1 MATASTATVFKK
13 LPGVLAFQRGLVIS
27 DAELFSEI
35 KGDYDSHPVEV
46 VRHGIRGTQ
55 NVNTSGAGDTATSGD
70 TKQRAVSNI
79 QQTDSAKLASN
90 AEAMIARFSVRFLD
104 LQDSLFASAPGKD
117 DGKKETQE
125 KIRQELSLLRQSI
138 EGFIQRAKAATGL
151 DEVACRIARN
161 IANGRWLWR
170 NRLIAS
176 AIQIVVSNEGKELA
190 RFDDAL
196 KISLRDFSDYSEAE
210 KAVAHVIADGLRG
223 HNSAALTVVARVE
236 FGFRGAIEVFPSQN
250 YIEDKPKGFARS
262 LYRLGQP
269 SEKSKPEDG
278 PRVMGRAAI
287 RDQKV
292 SNALRTIDTWYPEF
306 ERYGRPI
313 PVEPNGANL
322 DAQHF
327 FRDEKGASA
336 FDMVR
341 RLDQIDP
348 VTPDGMFLTACLIRG
363 GVYSEKG
370 LEKGAEKGSE
380 GG

>member
-1 MATASTATVFKK
+1 MATVTAPVFKK

-35 KGDYDSHPVEV
+35 KGDYESYPVEV

-55 NVNTSGAGDTATSGD
+55 NVNTSGSDDTATSGD
-70 TKQRAVSNI
+70 TKHRAVSNI
-79 QQTDSAKLASN
+79 QQTDSAKLASD
-90 AEAMIARFSVRFLD
+90 AEAMIARFSIRFLD
-104 LQDSLFASAPGKD
+104 LKDALFACAPGKD
-117 DGKKETQE
+117 DGKKETQDS
-125 KIRQELSLLRQSI
+125 RDQEVTALRDSI
-138 EGFIQRAKAATGL
+138 SGFVQRAKEAAGI
-151 DEVACRIARN
+151 DEIACRIARN

-176 AIQIVVSNEGKELA
+176 AIEIVVESQTKELA
-190 RFDDAL
+190 RFEDAL
-196 KISLRDFSDYSEAE
+196 KISLLEFGNYSEAE
-210 KAVAHVIADGLRG
+210 QAVAHVIADGLRG
-223 HNSAALTVVARVE
+223 RNVAALTVVARLE

-292 SNALRTIDTWYPEF
+292 SNALRTIDTWYPDF
-306 ERYGRPI
+306 EKYGRPI

-327 FRDEKGASA
+327 FRNQKGFSA

-341 RLDQIDP
+341 RLNQIDP
-348 VTPDGMFLTACLIRG
+348 ATPDGMFLTACLIRG
-363 GVYSEKG
+363 GVYSE
-370 LEKGAEKGSE
+370 GS
-380 GG
+380 

>member
-1 MATASTATVFKK
+1 MATANTATVFKK

-27 DAELFSEI
+27 DAELFNEI
-35 KGDYDSHPVEV
+35 GQSYEQYPVEV

-55 NVNTSGAGDTATSGD
+55 NVNVGGSDDDATSGD
-70 TKQRAVSNI
+70 TKKREVSNI

-90 AEAMIARFSVRFLD
+90 ADAMIARFSIRFLD
-104 LQDSLFASAPGKD
+104 LKDVLFASAPAKS
-117 DGKKETQE
+117 DGKKETEE
-125 KIRQELSLLRQSI
+125 KLNQELAALRESI
-138 EGFIQRAKAATGL
+138 SGFIQRAKGAKGI

-161 IANGRWLWR
+161 IANARWLWR
-170 NRLIAS
+170 NRLTAT
-176 AIQIVVSNEGKELA
+176 AIKVTVSSETKEIGS
-190 RFDDAL
+190 FDAL
-196 KISLRDFSDYSEAE
+196 QISLRAFGDYSGAE
-210 KAVAHVIADGLRG
+210 QAVAQVIADGLSGR
-223 HNSAALTVVARVE
+223 NVAALTVVARVE
-236 FGFRGAIEVFPSQN
+236 FGFKGAIEVFPSQN

-269 SEKSKPEDG
+269 SEKSKSQDG

-306 ERYGRPI
+306 EKYGRPI

-327 FRDEKGASA
+327 FRDGKGSSA

-341 RLDQIDP
+341 RLNQIDP
-348 VTPDGMFLTACLIRG
+348 DTPDGMFVTACFIRG
-363 GVYSEKG
+363 GVYSE
-370 LEKGAEKGSE
+370 